1 VLGRAAWETIR
12 PVFIARLAFVDSG
25 IEVETSEAK
34 RSAQSVA
41 VIPFIFFSPIRLATV
56 RQAFIF
62 STPETPATVRQA
74 RDALFFILM
83 VEKTFS
89 VALHYTDSVL

>member
-1 VLGRAAWETIR
+1 
-12 PVFIARLAFVDSG
+12 VFIARLAFVDSG

-56 RQAFIF
+56 GQAFIF
-62 STPETPATVRQA
+62 STPETPAAVWNA
-74 RDALFFILM
+74 RNALFSILM
-83 VEKTFS
+83 VEKTFG
-89 VALHYTDSVL
+89 VAFHYTGSVL